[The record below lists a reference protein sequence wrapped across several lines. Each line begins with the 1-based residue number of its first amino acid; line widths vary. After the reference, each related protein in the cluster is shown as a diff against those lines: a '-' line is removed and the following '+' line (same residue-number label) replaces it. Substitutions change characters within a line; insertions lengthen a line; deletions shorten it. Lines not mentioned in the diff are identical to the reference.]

1 MSTTPDYEK
10 GVDSKVESH
19 GIDLAVVDER
29 TVGDKRETSALD
41 EHAIASRFGPAQALL
56 AKLFAAGV
64 EARGIERVPETERT
78 DRNFLDSMFLWFS
91 VNTVLTTCACLLF
104 RSGSFSIDL

>member
-10 GVDSKVESH
+10 GVDNKLESH
-19 GIDLAVVDER
+19 GTDSPVVVDEHP
-29 TVGDKRETSALD
+29 VEPGDKPETSALE

-78 DRNFLDSMFLWFS
+78 DRNFLNSMFLWFS

-104 RSGSFSIDL
+104 SV